1 MERYLKETEML
12 DYNHPTIV
20 HLVEKKGWRNFPVAE
35 RIGAIYDFVQ
45 NNILFGFNL
54 SADDIKASQVLKDG
68 IGQCNSKGVL
78 MMALLRKCRIPCRL
92 HGFTIDKELQ
102 KGVAGGFI
110 YALAPRYLL
119 HSWVEVLVDNRWIN
133 LEGYI
138 LDRKYLTSVQ
148 QKYSDV
154 QGDFRGFAIA
164 TDDFKNPDVE

>member
-92 HGFTIDKELQ
+92 AQRRRQRLQ
-102 KGVAGGFI
+102 RRRDDLPSRAARRAQGI
-110 YALAPRYLL
+110 RLPR
-119 HSWVEVLVDNRWIN
+119 V
-133 LEGYI
+133 
-138 LDRKYLTSVQ
+138 
-148 QKYSDV
+148 
-154 QGDFRGFAIA
+154 
-164 TDDFKNPDVE
+164 